1 MKAVELVELV
11 ELGAD
16 HVRAVQ
22 SFEQFIRENK
32 NKNKNKNKIAAPQ
45 TLDSRPHRQRLTP
58 KQMVGPQTELSC
70 AGSRFLLV
78 HRVKDE
84 LDAAGNLKLLEN
96 PVQIVADGR

>member
-22 SFEQFIRENK
+22 SFEQFIRE